1 MSVSISIDINAS
13 PPDVAAIM
21 IDVERWHEWTASI
34 SSVQLLTPGP
44 IAVGSRA
51 RVRQPQLP
59 PSVWMVTALDPAR
72 GFTWVSS
79 GPGFAVT
86 AHHYAAPT
94 SSGARATLGLDYT
107 GLFGWAIARMTRTI
121 TLRYVQMEADGL
133 KRHSESARQTPK

>member
-1 MSVSISIDINAS
+1 MSVTISIDIEAS
-13 PPDVAAIM
+13 PSHVAAIM

-34 SSVQLLTPGP
+34 SSVQLLTAGP
-44 IAVGSRA
+44 MAVGSRA

-59 PSVWMVTALDPAR
+59 PAVWVVTALDPAR

-94 SSGARATLGLDYT
+94 ASGARATLSLDYT
-107 GLFGWAIARMTRTI
+107 GLFGWAIARLTRAI

-133 KRHSESARQTPK
+133 KRKAELHTTN